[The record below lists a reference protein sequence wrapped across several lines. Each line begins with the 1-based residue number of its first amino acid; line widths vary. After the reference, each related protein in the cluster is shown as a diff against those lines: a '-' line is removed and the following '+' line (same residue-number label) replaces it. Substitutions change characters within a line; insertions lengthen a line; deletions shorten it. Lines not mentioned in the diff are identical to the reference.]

1 MSPILAAGTVAPNFT
16 LRVTPDQNL
25 TLSDLRGKPVILAFY
40 PADWSPVCGDQ
51 MTLYNEIL
59 PEFRKRDA
67 ELLGI
72 SVEGVWC
79 HAAFARDHHLH
90 FPLFAD
96 FETQGRRRE
105 EIPRLSRKR
114 GRLRARTICPRSTGH
129 HRVELLLSDRC
140 QSRLRRNS

>member
-59 PEFRKRDA
+59 PEFRKHDV
-67 ELLGI
+67 ELLDI
-72 SVEGVWC
+72 SVEGVRC
-79 HAAFARDHHLH
+79 HAAFARDRHLH
-90 FPLFAD
+90 FPLFVD

-105 EIPRLSRKR
+105 EIPRLSRNR
-114 GRLRARTICPRSTGH
+114 GRLRARAVCPGPTGH
-129 HRVELLLSDRC
+129 DRMELFVSDRG
-140 QSRLRRNS
+140 QSRRGWNS